1 MVERVEL
8 STRLGH
14 RGIALFAI
22 RLANLPPTHQ
32 VQGYIP
38 CRFQCLK
45 LPSRVFEISLN
56 ALSAILDKATAYAAA
71 KKIDP
76 AVLLHTRL
84 FPNMF
89 DLARQV
95 QVAADNAKNGSA
107 RLAGVEPPRYEDN
120 ETTIDQL
127 KARLAKTVAYLRTL
141 DRKEINSSADREIT
155 FPLGPTNKG
164 HMKGADYL
172 NHFLLPN
179 FHFHVTAAYA
189 ILRHYGV
196 DIGKTDYFG
205 AIPMTT
211 T

>member
-1 MVERVEL
+1 MSL
-8 STRLGH
+8 SMSRAS
-14 RGIALFAI
+14 I
-22 RLANLPPTHQ
+22 PTLQ
-32 VQGYIP
+32 IG
-38 CRFQCLK
+38 
-45 LPSRVFEISLN
+45 LN
-56 ALSAILDKATAYAAA
+56 ALSAILDKAAAYAAA

-127 KARLAKTVAYLRTL
+127 KARLAKTVAYLKTL
-141 DRKEINSSADREIT
+141 EHKAIDSSADREIT

-164 HMKGADYL
+164 YMKGDDYL
-172 NHFLLPN
+172 NHFVLPN
-179 FHFHVTAAYA
+179 FYFHLTAAYA
-189 ILRHYGV
+189 VLRHCGLE
-196 DIGKTDYFG
+196 IGKQDFLG
-205 AIPMTT
+205 AIPIKVT
-211 T
+211 